1 MPFQSKRQARWMF
14 ATDPK
19 MAKRW
24 AAHTS
29 DIKSL
34 PDQVGEDT
42 EKKGFFHMN
51 AIAGLAKQAADDM
64 LVVKLASD
72 TQITPDLVRHLAHK
86 VGLTANTFVK
96 LAYQDPADYTVF
108 LKVISGAVHPNAL
121 NAGAQ
126 TGPLTKLAKDLLG
139 RAVKHMSNAASAVG
153 SGAGKA
159 YKGARGKSAPG
170 EEGGIFGSSAGS
182 NKVTRAIGSV
192 SPIGGSTAG
201 RAATVG
207 VAGGAAAGANE
218 ALPGNRF
225 SSPKPQGG
233 MGNSAMQQPGQAA
246 KPPQTNGAAPNP
258 APKPEAPGGGGGEA
272 PGGGGMSTGKKV
284 AIGGGLAAGAL
295 GAGALMRKKKQK
307 NVQAV
312 DAQFAKNVMIRVIE
326 KRAADGLRKE
336 AADTLIG
343 YLDFVASHMTTE
355 KTASVRKLQAAVA
368 EGRPLSHAIKL
379 AYPTLNGEQ
388 RGILAV
394 DMVEKAAK
402 YSKGKSGF
410 DSGSGGM
417 KVSGSKSTTCKPGD
431 AGAVMKKM
439 SGDAGMTKVA
449 KNLINTIMRNRGAAG
464 LGVGAMGLGAA
475 GAMGGAA
482 SKTIQGKP
490 NPAQG
495 GQKPMGALNS
505 ALAPK

>member
-1 MPFQSKRQARWMF
+1 MPFKSKAQQRWMF

-24 AAHTS
+24 ADHTS

-34 PDQVGEDT
+34 PDHVGDDT

-64 LVVKLASD
+64 LVEKLASD
-72 TQITPDLVRHLAHK
+72 TQITPDLVRHLAGK
-86 VGLTANTFVK
+86 VGLSANQFVK

-121 NAGAQ
+121 TAGAQ
-126 TGPLTKLAKDLLG
+126 TGALTKLAKDLLSK
-139 RAVKHMSNAASAVG
+139 AVKHMGNAASAAG
-153 SGAGKA
+153 SGVSKA
-159 YKGARGKSAPG
+159 YKGARGQSAPG
-170 EEGGIFGSSAGS
+170 SEGGIFGTSTGS

-192 SPIGGSTAG
+192 SPIGGSAAG
-201 RAATVG
+201 RAATVAG
-207 VAGGAAAGANE
+207 VGGAAAGANE

-225 SSPKPQGG
+225 SSKPQGG
-233 MGNSAMQQPGQAA
+233 MANSAMQAAGQAA

-258 APKPEAPGGGGGEA
+258 APKPPAPAAGGGAGGSGGE
-272 PGGGGMSTGKKV
+272 GMSTGKKV

-295 GAGALMRKKKQK
+295 GAGALMRKKKK
-307 NVQAV
+307 KEVMAM
-312 DAQFAKNVMIRVIE
+312 DAQFAKNVMVRVIE
-326 KRAADGLRKE
+326 KRAADMMRKE

-368 EGRPLSHAIKL
+368 EGKPLSHAIKL

-402 YSKGKSGF
+402 YQKGKSGF

-417 KVSGSKSTTCKPGD
+417 KVSGSKSGTCKPGE
-431 AGAVMKKM
+431 AGSMMKKM

-449 KNLINTIMRNRGAAG
+449 KNLINTIMKNRGAAG

-482 SKTIQGKP
+482 AKGIQGKP
-490 NPAQG
+490 ATPG